1 MPENRNQDLY
11 FATVVFMV
19 LTIHFFG
26 NSLSYYDLANEIE
39 ANCTWSCTSLEEE
52 LISESETSGFNSFI
66 TSVIMA
72 GLALFFWPK
81 KTYEERKQIQR
92 LREQMAEERTRREER
107 LRRKKEKWRKEQKIK
122 ERKIFSKAFISGDLS
137 NIEKSKKK
145 KYQRFVKWAQN
156 NEDLISQKRDFI
168 IKKVNKNMAEY
179 VKASKASREA
189 DSEE

>member
-122 ERKIFSKAFISGDLS
+122 KNNFVENLYFSLVFLGFSLVPHRQCGGCLVFQS
-137 NIEKSKKK
+137 RLTHS
-145 KYQRFVKWAQN
+145 
-156 NEDLISQKRDFI
+156 SS
-168 IKKVNKNMAEY
+168 
-179 VKASKASREA
+179 ASSASSPLLHLLLQYSRLYCRRR
-189 DSEE
+189 